1 MNGIVIGKNE
11 NINVITA
18 LSSLESI
25 SSLQES
31 IMDCL
36 TYNVFSGG
44 YYTNSKIE
52 INYKL
57 GIKSHRA
64 SYYYPVNLTSDF
76 TFNFKLPTSLTGTYN
91 IKLISDF
98 MPSSTDYYATN
109 VTLNNTNICSITIP
123 YSKLNRFDTVF
134 KSNNS
139 SNLYAYIISMIK
151 TN

>member
-18 LSSLESI
+18 LSSSESI
-25 SSLQES
+25 NNLQKSSAS
-31 IMDCL
+31 CYS
-36 TYNVFSGG
+36 YNVFSGG

-52 INYKL
+52 INYEL
-57 GIKSHRA
+57 GINSLYT
-64 SYYYPVNLTSDF
+64 SYYYPANLTSDF
-76 TFNFKLPTSLTGTYN
+76 TFNFNLPTSLTGTYN